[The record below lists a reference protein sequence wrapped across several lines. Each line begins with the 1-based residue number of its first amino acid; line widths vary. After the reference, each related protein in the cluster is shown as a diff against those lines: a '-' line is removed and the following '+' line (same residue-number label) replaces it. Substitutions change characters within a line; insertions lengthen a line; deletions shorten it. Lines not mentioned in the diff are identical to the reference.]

1 MSCAGLGYIV
11 YFWCEY
17 NQLTTMSLQCG
28 IIGIANTGKTTIFNC
43 MSNVKAET
51 SSFAFTSNKSNIG
64 IIHVPD
70 HRLYE
75 LEKFQPTERVVPATV
90 EIVDIPGLTKGA
102 NQGEGVGNKFLGDIR
117 STDALIHVLRCFDD
131 ENMPHIDGSV
141 DPVRDIENI
150 DFELQ
155 VKDLESVEKKL
166 QRFEKIGK
174 AGDKDAKHGI
184 EVLNK
189 VKAKLESF
197 GNIRDLRLDSLEHK
211 YVDDLFLLTI
221 KPMMFVCNVDDASAA
236 TGNSYVDKVREYL
249 KDRHVEM
256 LVVAAKLEAEIADF
270 DNDDDRMIFLADA
283 GLQDPGVNRMVR
295 SAYSMLNLLSFFTIG
310 PDEIRA
316 WTIHKGMTAP
326 QAAGAIHS
334 DLERGFIRAEV
345 IRYSDYITLGTE
357 HACKE
362 KGKLMIE
369 GKNYI
374 VCDGDILHIRFN
386 V

>member
-1 MSCAGLGYIV
+1 
-11 YFWCEY
+11 
-17 NQLTTMSLQCG
+17 MSLQCG

-51 SSFAFTSNKSNIG
+51 SNFAFTSNKSNMG

-70 HRLYE
+70 QRLFE
-75 LEKFQPTERVVPATV
+75 LEKLQPTERVVPATV
-90 EIVDIPGLTKGA
+90 EIVDIPGLAKGA
-102 NQGEGVGNKFLGDIR
+102 NQGEGMGNKFLGDIR
-117 STDALIHVLRCFDD
+117 NTDALIHVLRCFDD
-131 ENMPHIDGSV
+131 ENLPHIDGSV

-155 VKDLESVEKKL
+155 VKDLESVEKKI
-166 QRFEKIGK
+166 QRLEKIGK
-174 AGDKDAKHGI
+174 SGDADAKHGL

-197 GNIRDLRLDSLEHK
+197 GNIRDLHLNSLEQK
-211 YVDDLFLLTI
+211 YIDDLFLLTV
-221 KPMMFVCNVDDASAA
+221 KPMMFVCNVDDASAVK
-236 TGNSYVDKVREYL
+236 GNAYVDKVRAYL
-249 KDRHVEM
+249 NDRHAEI
-256 LVVAAKLEAEIADF
+256 LFVAAKLESEIADF
-270 DNDDDRMIFLADA
+270 ENEEDRTLFLADA
-283 GLQDPGVNRMVR
+283 GLPEPGVNRMVR

-345 IRYSDYITLGTE
+345 IKYQDFITLRSE

-362 KGKLMIE
+362 KGKLMVE
-369 GKNYI
+369 GKNYL

>member
-1 MSCAGLGYIV
+1 
-11 YFWCEY
+11 
-17 NQLTTMSLQCG
+17 
-28 IIGIANTGKTTIFNC
+28 

-51 SSFAFTSNKSNIG
+51 SNFAFTSNKSNIG
-64 IIHVPD
+64 VIHVPD
-70 HRLYE
+70 QRLYE
-75 LEKFQPTERVVPATV
+75 LEKFIPTQRVVHATV

-102 NQGEGVGNKFLGDIR
+102 NQGEGVGNKFLADIR
-117 STDALIHVLRCFDD
+117 NTDALIHVLRCFDD
-131 ENMPHIDGSV
+131 DNMPHIDGSV

-166 QRFEKIGK
+166 QRLDKM
-174 AGDKDAKHGI
+174 ARVGDKDAKHGT
-184 EVLNK
+184 EVLIK

-197 GNIRDLRLDSLEHK
+197 GNIRDLKLDSLEHK
-211 YVDDLFLLTI
+211 YIDDLFLLTV
-221 KPMMFVCNVDDASAA
+221 KPVMFVCNVDDTSAVK
-236 TGNSYVDKVREYL
+236 GNAYVEKVREHL
-249 KDRHVEM
+249 KNRHVEI

-270 DNDDDRMIFLADA
+270 DNEEDKMIFLADA
-283 GLQDPGVNRMVR
+283 GLQEPGVNRMVR
-295 SAYSMLNLLSFFTIG
+295 SAYSMLNLLSFFTVG

-345 IRYSDYITLGTE
+345 IKYNDFITLRSE

>member
-1 MSCAGLGYIV
+1 
-11 YFWCEY
+11 
-17 NQLTTMSLQCG
+17 MSLQCG

-51 SSFAFTSNKSNIG
+51 SSFAFTSNKSNLG
-64 IIHVPD
+64 MIHVPD
-70 HRLYE
+70 QRLYE
-75 LEKFQPTERVVPATV
+75 LEKLQPTERVVPATV

-117 STDALIHVLRCFDD
+117 NTDALIHVLRCFDD
-131 ENMPHIDGSV
+131 ENLPHIDGSV

-155 VKDLESVEKKL
+155 VKDLESLEKKL
-166 QRFEKIGK
+166 LRLEKVAK
-174 AGDKDAKHGI
+174 SGDKDARHGI
-184 EVLNK
+184 GVLNK
-189 VKAKLESF
+189 VKTKLESF
-197 GNIRDLRLDSLEHK
+197 GNVRDLKLDSLEHK
-211 YVDDLFLLTI
+211 YIDDLFLLTV
-221 KPMMFVCNVDDASAA
+221 KPMMFVCNVDDASAVN
-236 TGNSYVDKVREYL
+236 GNAYVEKVREHL
-249 KDRHVEM
+249 NNRNVEI

-270 DNDDDRMIFLADA
+270 DNGEDRMIFLADA
-283 GLQDPGVNRMVR
+283 GLQEPGVNRMVR

-345 IRYSDYITLGTE
+345 IRYQDFITLKSE

-362 KGKLMIE
+362 KGKLMVE
-369 GKNYI
+369 GKNY
-374 VCDGDILHIRFN
+374 VVGDGDILHIRFN

>member
-1 MSCAGLGYIV
+1 
-11 YFWCEY
+11 
-17 NQLTTMSLQCG
+17 MSLQCG

-51 SSFAFTSNKSNIG
+51 SNFAFTSNKSNIG
-64 IIHVPD
+64 VIHVPD
-70 HRLYE
+70 QRLYE
-75 LEKFQPTERVVPATV
+75 LEKFVPTKRVVHATV

-131 ENMPHIDGSV
+131 ENISHIDGSV

-155 VKDLESVEKKL
+155 VKDLESIEKKL
-166 QRFEKIGK
+166 QRLDKI
-174 AGDKDAKHGI
+174 ARSGDKDARHGI
-184 EVLNK
+184 DALNK
-189 VKAKLESF
+189 VKAHLEAMQ
-197 GNIRDLRLDSLEHK
+197 NVRDLHLDAAEKK
-211 YVDDLFLLTI
+211 YIDDLFLLTV
-221 KPMMFVCNVDDASAA
+221 KPVMFVCNVDDASAVK
-236 TGNSYVDKVREYL
+236 GNAYVDRVKEYL
-249 KDRHVEM
+249 KSRHVEI
-256 LVVAAKLEAEIADF
+256 LIVAAKLEAEIADF
-270 DNDDDRMIFLADA
+270 DNDEDKMVFLADA
-283 GLQDPGVNRMVR
+283 GLKEPGVNRMIQ
-295 SAYSMLNLLSFFTIG
+295 SAYAMLNLLSFFTVG
-310 PDEIRA
+310 EDEIRA

-345 IRYSDYITLGTE
+345 IKYNDFIALGSE

-362 KGKLMIE
+362 KGKLMVE
-369 GKNYI
+369 GKNY
-374 VCDGDILHIRFN
+374 VVQDGDIMHIRFN

>member
-1 MSCAGLGYIV
+1 
-11 YFWCEY
+11 
-17 NQLTTMSLQCG
+17 MSLQCG

-51 SSFAFTSNKSNIG
+51 SNFAFTSSKSNMA

-70 HRLYE
+70 QRLFE
-75 LEKFQPTERVVPATV
+75 LEKLQTTERVVPATV
-90 EIVDIPGLTKGA
+90 EVVDIPGLTKGA

-117 STDALIHVLRCFDD
+117 NTDALIHVLRCFDD
-131 ENMPHIDGSV
+131 ENLPHIDGSV
-141 DPVRDIENI
+141 DPIRDIENI

-166 QRFEKIGK
+166 QRFEKVAK
-174 AGDKDAKHGI
+174 AGDKDARHGI
-184 EVLNK
+184 DVLTK
-189 VKAKLESF
+189 VKGKLESF
-197 GNIRDLRLDSLEHK
+197 GNIRDLKLDSLEHK
-211 YVDDLFLLTI
+211 YVDDLFLLTM
-221 KPMMFVCNVDDASAA
+221 KPMMFVCNVDDASAVK
-236 TGNSYVDKVREYL
+236 GNAYVEKVRGHL
-249 KDRHVEM
+249 KERHVEI

-270 DNDDDRMIFLADA
+270 DSDEDKMIFLTDA
-283 GLQDPGVNRMVR
+283 GLQEPGVNRMIR

-316 WTIHKGMTAP
+316 WTIHRGMTAP

-345 IRYSDYITLGTE
+345 IKYKDFIALRTE

-374 VCDGDILHIRFN
+374 VDDGDILHIRFN